1 MAKNQIIFEIDVKTG
16 QLTKA
21 TQNIKKNTKAIDD
34 QEKTQKNATKTAN
47 QFDKQNIS
55 NMYF

>member
-21 TQNIKKNTKAIDD
+21 TQNIKKNTKSIEE
-34 QEKTQKNATKTAN
+34 QEKTQAFR
-47 QFDKQNIS
+47 Q
-55 NMYF
+55 